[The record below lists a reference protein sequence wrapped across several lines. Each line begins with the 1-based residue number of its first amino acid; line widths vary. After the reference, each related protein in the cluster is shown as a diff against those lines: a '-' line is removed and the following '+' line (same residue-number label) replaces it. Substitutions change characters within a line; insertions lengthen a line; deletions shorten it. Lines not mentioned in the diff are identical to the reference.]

1 LRLAIFLAVAGFI
14 VIGPVAEQIF
24 GLRMALLR
32 SWTMFSAIGLGV
44 IDARFE
50 LRQADGA
57 LAPLDRFELLKAS
70 HNGKLKRIETREE
83 LAAIVKRLCEAAGQ
97 GADIRVHAR
106 QATREGW
113 RPLHAGET
121 NACRD

>member
-1 LRLAIFLAVAGFI
+1 
-14 VIGPVAEQIF
+14 
-24 GLRMALLR
+24 
-32 SWTMFSAIGLGV
+32 MFSAIGLGV

-70 HNGKLKRIETREE
+70 HNGKLKRIETRDE
-83 LAAIVKRLCEAAGQ
+83 LAAIVERLCEAAGQ